1 MGGNNY
7 GYGLSDSLKYY
18 EIELDSLDA
27 TNSATA
33 GSAATDFPLFLLGG
47 KTPLSSIAAIK
58 ILEVQI
64 PFTWYVFNNENT
76 DNSSS
81 NLARWTL
88 TETGGGTYYPKL
100 AVGNYAGG
108 DALATAL
115 QTAINAVSSGYTV
128 TYSSQT
134 QKLTFTTNKGGVS
147 NFSFTFGL
155 STNSGNKN
163 IRLYTGFPGGVT
175 NSAGLTLVSPNVV
188 LISGPNYLYVN
199 SLAIGN
205 LTNLYLPQG
214 AENLGGGNSGPQMAK
229 IPVNASSGETIFW
242 QDPDPQK
249 WFDIEGLTTLNQI
262 DFFLTLGN
270 TTTQIPLRLNG
281 LGFSLKLGVL
291 ANETVH
297 YTTSSV
303 EKLFKRIRTD

>member
-27 TNSATA
+27 SSSAA
-33 GSAATDFPLFLLGG
+33 SGSAATDFPLFLLGG
-47 KTPLSSIAAIK
+47 KAPLSSIAAIK

-64 PFTWYVFNNENT
+64 PMTWYVFNDENT
-76 DNSSS
+76 DNAST
-81 NLARWTL
+81 NLARWTVTL
-88 TETGGGTYYPKL
+88 TGGATYYPKL
-100 AVGNYAGG
+100 PVGNYTGG
-108 DALATAL
+108 DTFATAL
-115 QTAINAVSSGYTV
+115 QTAINAVVGGFTV

-134 QKLTFTTNKGGVS
+134 QKLTFFKTGG
-147 NFSFTFGL
+147 FSFTFGL
-155 STNSGNKN
+155 PTNSGNKN
-163 IRLYTGFPGGVT
+163 IRLYTGFPGGTT
-175 NSAGLTLVSPNVV
+175 NSVGDTLVSPNVIQV
-188 LISGPNYLYVN
+188 SGPNYLYVN

-214 AENLGGGNSGPQMAK
+214 AVNLGGGNSGPQMAK

-270 TTTQIPLRLNG
+270 LTTQIPLRLNG

-303 EKLFKRIRTD
+303 ERLFKRIRTD

>member
-7 GYGLSDSLKYY
+7 GYGLSDSLRYY

-27 TNSATA
+27 SNSASVGA
-33 GSAATDFPLFLLGG
+33 AATDFPLFLLGG
-47 KTPLSSIAAIK
+47 KTPLAGIAAIK
-58 ILEVQI
+58 IIEVQI
-64 PFTWYVFNNENT
+64 PFTWYVFNDQNT
-76 DNSSS
+76 DNSSN

-88 TETGGGTYYPKL
+88 TEFPSNTTYFPKV
-100 AVGNYAGG
+100 AVGNYTGG

-115 QTAINAVSSGYTV
+115 KNAINAQTGNHYNV
-128 TYSSQT
+128 TYSAQT
-134 QKLTFTTNKGGVS
+134 QKFTFTTSKGGVTG
-147 NFSFTFGL
+147 FSFTFGL
-155 STNSGNKN
+155 PTNSGNKN
-163 IRLYTGFPGGVT
+163 IRLYTGFPGGT
-175 NSAGLTLVSPNVV
+175 TISTGTTLESPNVV

-214 AENLGGGNSGPQMAK
+214 AVNLGGGNGGPQMAK
-229 IPVNASSGETIFW
+229 IPVNCSSGETIFW

-249 WFDIEGLTTLNQI
+249 WFDIEGLTVLNQI

-270 TTTQIPLRLNG
+270 LTTQIPLRLNG

-291 ANETVH
+291 ANETTH
-297 YTTSSV
+297 YSSSSQV
-303 EKLFKRIRTD
+303 FKRLRTD